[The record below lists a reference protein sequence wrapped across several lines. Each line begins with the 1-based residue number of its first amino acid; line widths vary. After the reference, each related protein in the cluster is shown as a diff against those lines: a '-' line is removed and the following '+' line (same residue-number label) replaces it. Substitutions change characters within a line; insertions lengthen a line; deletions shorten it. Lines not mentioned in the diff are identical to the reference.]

1 MSAYKS
7 LFRLHQTPS
16 LRRASGA
23 VASPESFCG
32 HERLGWKLSMRVS
45 SVFPVRALFYERQ
58 VPDEALLEG
67 MLSAAP
73 VTECGYSAP

>member
-1 MSAYKS
+1 MSASKF

-16 LRRASGA
+16 LRCASGT
-23 VASPESFCG
+23 VASPESFYRPG
-32 HERLGWKLSMRVS
+32 AIGLETVYAGFERLL
-45 SVFPVRALFYERQ
+45 VRALFDERK
-58 VPDEALLEG
+58 VPDEAMLEG